1 MALDGSVREAEISPL
16 VPHCPHLIPWRNLRT
31 RLLTT
36 QTIYTALVGFRVK
49 HIVMVRKG
57 RPNTGC
63 RKHFTE
69 TSCQYLRPLFVFMK
83 EAETQS
89 SVYQYRYSHHRPRAR
104 GYEVFR
110 WMVCY
115 NKLLINTKCTFL
127 SKMITN
133 WTLNLLAHN
142 FLQSSYNQDLSQHLN
157 CIGLQLCFVGDYLY
171 LIWTHWLLIRI
182 PVWFHNVHCLM
193 QIAELCNV

>member
-1 MALDGSVREAEISPL
+1 MTESQNEARNHPDNLHGLGWVQIQEPRYAEKRKDKHRLQKTLHGDLSSIFTPPVCVL
-16 VPHCPHLIPWRNLRT
+16 WKKQKLIT
-31 RLLTT
+31 
-36 QTIYTALVGFRVK
+36 
-49 HIVMVRKG
+49 
-57 RPNTGC
+57 
-63 RKHFTE
+63 
-69 TSCQYLRPLFVFMK
+69 
-83 EAETQS
+83 S

-182 PVWFHNVHCLM
+182 PVWFHNAHCFNADCRIM
-193 QIAELCNV
+193 

>member
-1 MALDGSVREAEISPL
+1 MDPTGRQRL
-16 VPHCPHLIPWRNLRT
+16 VLSLH
-31 RLLTT
+31 
-36 QTIYTALVGFRVK
+36 TALTRCRDGISERGFKPPRQPT
-49 HIVMVRKG
+49 
-57 RPNTGC
+57 RPWLGSESRTSLCWEKEGQTQAAENTS
-63 RKHFTE
+63 R
-69 TSCQYLRPLFVFMK
+69 RPFVNIYAPCLCFMK

-182 PVWFHNVHCLM
+182 PVWFHNAHCFNADCRIM
-193 QIAELCNV
+193 